1 MITFKR
7 VKGQRSKVEEKNK
20 QMNNYR
26 SKPIVLL
33 IAFVLS
39 WACSD
44 MLDLNPR
51 DSLSTET
58 AFTRIEDYENAV
70 LGGYEAMRSS
80 SYYGG
85 FMQLIP
91 DVLTDNLILCKDGR
105 TSYNAFFNWDYTSG
119 TFGIEGLWLVGYNAI
134 NRVNNVIVR
143 LEGDNNPFIGT
154 DDEAKSRALL
164 GEAYAIRALIH
175 FDLVRFFAEA
185 YNFAQEG
192 SPGIPVMKE
201 PVVSLPSRDPV
212 TQVYE
217 QISQDLNRARTLL
230 ENVNHPNW
238 RIGPRVVA
246 GLQSRVYLTMNRYDR
261 VIETA
266 AATIAGDGSD
276 LSSISTFRDIWR
288 QNTGQ
293 EIMLRIP
300 ILNTDPQILG
310 NVFGQGQFTG
320 GSGHR
325 AEYVPSFSFFNLY
338 LDNDI
343 RKQTYF
349 LTADY
354 QNRRYNF
361 IQKYAGRT
369 GAPANKTDAILM
381 RRAEIYLNLSEAYY
395 FEGDQESALS
405 LLNALR
411 RARYADF
418 VDGQESGSILLAAI
432 YLERRLEL
440 AFEGFRFFDFKR
452 QGLPIIRD
460 NFGDESDGGGLAPL
474 FTLLLPDDHRLQ
486 LPIPQAEILA
496 NPNMQQNPN
505 YGD

>member
-1 MITFKR
+1 M
-7 VKGQRSKVEEKNK
+7 
-20 QMNNYR
+20 
-26 SKPIVLL
+26 
-33 IAFVLS
+33 
-39 WACSD
+39 WACTD

-58 AFTRIEDYENAV
+58 AFNRIEDYENAV

-105 TSYNAFFNWDYTSG
+105 TSYNAFYNWEYTSG

-143 LEGDNNPFIGT
+143 LDGDANPFKGT
-154 DDEAKSRALL
+154 DDEDKSLALL
-164 GEAYAIRALIH
+164 GEALAIRALVH
-175 FDLVRFFAEA
+175 FDLVRFFGVG
-185 YNFAQEG
+185 YNFAPTE
-192 SPGIPVMKE
+192 SPGIPLMTE
-201 PVVSLPSRDPV
+201 PVVGSPERNNINL
-212 TQVYE
+212 VYE
-217 QISQDLNRARTLL
+217 QISQDLVRARSLL
-230 ENVNHPNW
+230 SGVNHPNW
-238 RIGPRVVA
+238 RIGPLVVA
-246 GLQSRVYLTMNRYDR
+246 GLQSRVYLTMNRYHR
-261 VIETA
+261 VIEVA
-266 AATIAGDGSD
+266 AQTVAGDGSD
-276 LSSISTFRDIWR
+276 LSSINTFRDIWR
-288 QNTGQ
+288 QNSNQ
-293 EIMLRIP
+293 EIMLRLR
-300 ILNTDPQILG
+300 ILNSDPQILG

-325 AEYVPSFSFFNLY
+325 AEYVPSFSFYNLY

-349 LTADY
+349 ITADY
-354 QNRRYNF
+354 QSRRYNF

-381 RRAEIYLNLSEAYY
+381 RRAEVYLNLAEAYY
-395 FEGDQESALS
+395 FQNDQERALS

-411 RARYADF
+411 RARYEGF
-418 VDGQESGSILLAAI
+418 TDGQESGSALLSAIL
-432 YLERRLEL
+432 LERRLEL
-440 AFEGFRFFDFKR
+440 AFEGFRFFDIKR

-460 NFGDESDGGGLAPL
+460 SFGDESNGGGLQPL
-474 FTLLLPDDHRLQ
+474 FTLLLPDDYRFQ

-496 NPNMQQNPN
+496 NPNMRQNPE